1 MKHGRHIFWCMLHR
15 FCAISEAFRHDK
27 NSPKREQATLE
38 TLSHCI
44 LRLRDRF
51 ESYPGGLLG
60 HGACWEMV
68 GNSWNFMFISTSD
81 ECQLLF
87 V

>member
-1 MKHGRHIFWCMLHR
+1 MLHR
-15 FCAISEAFRHDK
+15 FCANSEAFRDK
-27 NSPKREQATLE
+27 NAKTRTCNFGNPIPL
-38 TLSHCI
+38 H

-68 GNSWNFMFISTSD
+68 GNSWNFMFISTLD